1 MPGEFDEF
9 DLLLGDQLVTMGRS
23 QMDLFGQGNIE
34 LTIDGHKVVMN
45 RVKPSYDA
53 SGKIVS
59 TRLNTIYDAATQLYC
74 EQLGE
79 PANPIPLLCHREHMT
94 PVAAC
99 RACVVE
105 QEKFHR
111 LVPSCYRSL
120 EPGMVIKTIRTS
132 EKVQQTA
139 KMIVEM
145 LMTDHDRP
153 REQGRQYGENELETL
168 AKRLDVKTGRLPKPP
183 KDRGQDDS
191 SLVIAVDHNA
201 CILCDRCVRAC
212 GEVRKN
218 YVIGRAGK
226 GYSAKIAFDLDDP
239 MGNSSCVACG
249 ECMVSCPTGA
259 LSSRAVI
266 DVKPWRDTTPA
277 PQPVKAEE
285 LKSQKLFQGVSDAF
299 LRWNDGSVVRRTFQ
313 PGEVICKEGEFGSTA
328 FVIESGKVE
337 VRIRTPLSHV
347 RQESSGGFGLL
358 GRVVSKLVNRSGEK
372 REGESGGA
380 FIPVDAPVSLRYDK
394 PVAVLTPDDIIFG
407 EMTCMSNY
415 PRAATVIA
423 AEPTTVLEV
432 LRNVL
437 YVLQRNKVSRKL
449 LDDVYRRRSLD
460 SHLRSVRLFAEILKS
475 DIEFQRFVDFVRPR
489 VQLIRV
495 YPGQVIFRQGDKADH
510 FYMVR
515 VGFVK
520 VGQSRPG
527 GEAVLNYVGPGGYF
541 GEIGLLSDLP
551 ELRDRVQAGIRT
563 ATCSALDHVDLV
575 RITGDDFRQ
584 LLAEFPEMRQ
594 QFVAEA
600 KQRMEKNEQER
611 MQIERVPLDEFLS
624 QGLQNAQSLLVLDLQ
639 KCTRCD
645 ECTKAC
651 ADAHDGVTRL
661 IREGLRFDKYL
672 VASSCRSCMDPY
684 CLVGCPVGSIR
695 RVGSKEIVIE
705 DWCIGCGKCAVNCP
719 YGNINMHGFV
729 TDEKAIDPLT
739 GHKAVVVRQ
748 KATSC
753 DLCRNIDGQP
763 SCVYACPHDAAHRMT
778 GQELLKIVR
787 NERS

>member
-23 QMDLFGQGNIE
+23 QMDLFQQGTIE

-79 PANPIPLLCHREHMT
+79 PTNPIPLLCHREHMT

-99 RACVVE
+99 RVCVVE

-111 LVPSCYRSL
+111 LVPSCYRSI

-132 EKVQQTA
+132 EKVKHTA
-139 KMIVEM
+139 KTIVEM

-153 REQGRQYGENELETL
+153 RVEGRQYGENELEVL
-168 AKRLDVKTGRLPKPP
+168 AKRLDVKTGRMPGLLM
-183 KDRGQDDS
+183 DRGQDDS

-218 YVIGRAGK
+218 NVIGRMGK
-226 GYSAKIAFDLDDP
+226 GYSAKIAFDLNDP

-259 LSSRAVI
+259 LSSRAVV
-266 DVKPWRDTTPA
+266 DVKPWRDIAPA
-277 PQPVKAEE
+277 PQAVKAEE
-285 LKSQKLFQGVSDAF
+285 LKSQKLFQGVSTTF
-299 LRWNDGSVVRRTFQ
+299 LRWNDGSVVRRRFQ

-328 FVIESGKVE
+328 FVIESGKVD

-347 RQESSGGFGLL
+347 RQERAGGFGLL
-358 GRVVSKLVNRSGEK
+358 GRVVSRLVNREVEK
-372 REGESGGA
+372 REGESGGSY
-380 FIPVDAPVSLRYDK
+380 IPVDAPVSLQYDK

-415 PRAATVIA
+415 PRAATVVA
-423 AEPTTVLEV
+423 AEETTVLEI

-437 YVLQRNKVSRKL
+437 YVLQRNKTSRKL

-460 SHLRSVRLFAEILKS
+460 SHLRSVRLFS
-475 DIEFQRFVDFVRPR
+475 DILRSGSEFQRFVDFVRPR

-495 YPGQVIFRQGDKADH
+495 HPGQVIFRQGDKADH

-515 VGFVK
+515 IGFVK
-520 VGQSRPG
+520 VSQRRPG

-541 GEIGLLSDLP
+541 GEIGLMSDLA
-551 ELRDRVQAGIRT
+551 ELRNLTASGVRT

-584 LLAEFPEMRQ
+584 LLAEFPDIRQ
-594 QFVAEA
+594 QFVTAA
-600 KQRMEKNEQER
+600 KQRLEKNEQER
-611 MQIERVPLDEFLS
+611 MQVEHVALAEFLN
-624 QGLQNAQSLLVLDLQ
+624 QGLFEAQSLLVLDLQ

-672 VASSCRSCMDPY
+672 VASSCRSCLDPY

-719 YGNINMHGFV
+719 YGNINMHGFA
-729 TDEKAIDPLT
+729 TDETTVDPVTGRRAI
-739 GHKAVVVRQ
+739 VVRQ

-753 DLCRNIDGQP
+753 DLCRNLDGQP

-778 GQELLKIVR
+778 GQELLEIVR
-787 NERS
+787 RQES

>member
-59 TRLNTIYDAATQLYC
+59 TRLNTIYDATTQLYC

-99 RACVVE
+99 RVCVVE
-105 QEKFHR
+105 QERFHR
-111 LVPSCYRSL
+111 LVPSCYRSI

-132 EKVQQTA
+132 EKVKQTA
-139 KMIVEM
+139 KMIIEM
-145 LMTDHDRP
+145 LMTDHNRP
-153 REQGRQYGENELETL
+153 REQGRQYGENELEKL
-168 AKRLDVKTGRLPKPP
+168 AKQLDVKPGRLPPPP

-212 GEVRKN
+212 SEVRKN
-218 YVIGRAGK
+218 YVIGRMGK
-226 GYSAKIAFDLDDP
+226 GYSARIAFDLNDP
-239 MGNSSCVACG
+239 MGSSSCVACG
-249 ECMVSCPTGA
+249 ECMVTCPTGA
-259 LSSRAVI
+259 LSSRSVV
-266 DVKPWRDTTPA
+266 DVKPWRDIKPE

-285 LKSQKLFQGVSDAF
+285 LKSQRLFQGVSDAF
-299 LRWNDGSVVRRTFQ
+299 LRWNDGSVVRREFKA
-313 PGEVICKEGEFGSTA
+313 GEVICKEGEFGSTA

-347 RQESSGGFGLL
+347 RQERSGGFGLL
-358 GRVVSKLVNRSGEK
+358 GRVVSRLVNRSGEK
-372 REGESGGA
+372 REDESGGS
-380 FIPVDAPVSLRYDK
+380 FIPVDAPVSLQYDK
-394 PVAVLTPDDIIFG
+394 PVALLTPDDIIFG

-423 AEPTTVLEV
+423 AEETTVLEI

-437 YVLQRNKVSRKL
+437 YVLQRNKTSRKL

-460 SHLRSVRLFAEILKS
+460 SHLRSVRLFADLLQS
-475 DIEFQRFVDFVRPR
+475 PAEFQRFVDFVRPR

-520 VGQSRPG
+520 VSQRRPG

-551 ELRDRVQAGIRT
+551 ELRDMVQSGTRT

-575 RITGDDFRQ
+575 RITGDDFRE
-584 LLAEFPEMRQ
+584 LLASFPEMHR
-594 QFVAEA
+594 QFVAA
-600 KQRMEKNEQER
+600 ARQRLEQNESER

-624 QGLQNAQSLLVLDLQ
+624 QGLLNAQSLLVLDLE

-729 TDEKAIDPLT
+729 TDEQTIDPLT
-739 GHKAVVVRQ
+739 GQRAVVVRQ

-778 GQELLKIVR
+778 GQELLQIVR
-787 NERS
+787 GEAS